1 MSQPSRRTLL
11 KGLWGASALF
21 PLAMASARAQA
32 QTPAQAPP
40 APFGGPIPKDWIDPK
55 TGRRIVR
62 ISDEAG
68 SGVLYFYRHA
78 YTPEGDVM
86 VIKSPSGIVA
96 VRLADWR
103 TSVLVPGRQN
113 ELLFMLR
120 TTREAV
126 YSVTEPGP
134 GEAPDRPKTIY
145 AIHVDTKKVRQLAR
159 IAAGGI
165 TASNADDSLLLGQV
179 AYGAKPLQPKDPA
192 SIAKF
197 GTSEYAA
204 LGPDGKPLNFAR
216 AKGVRMLERWS
227 ARVPAELF
235 TIDIRSG
242 TGAGTRKVIHKTEEW
257 IGHAQFSPTDPR
269 LIRFCMEGPWHRVD
283 RIKLIGADGGGLRS
297 VHTRTMNF
305 EIWGHEFFSHD
316 GKWLW
321 YDLQTPRGQ
330 VFWIAGLELATG
342 RRVWKRMEANDWG
355 VHFNIAPDNTTF
367 ASDGGDADMVAH
379 APDGK
384 WISLL
389 QAEPIVDADLPS
401 YDDKLI
407 TVEKFK
413 ATRLVDLSA
422 HDYRL
427 EPNLR
432 FTPDGKWLVF
442 GSNMH
447 GANHVYAV
455 DASLPQS

>member
-1 MSQPSRRTLL
+1 MTHPLRRTLL
-11 KGLWGASALF
+11 KGLASAPVF
-21 PLAMASARAQA
+21 MPLVPNPARAQTA
-32 QTPAQAPP
+32 V
-40 APFGGPIPKDWIDPK
+40 PKQWTDPK

-62 ISDEAG
+62 ISTEAG

-86 VIKSPSGIVA
+86 VIKSPGGISA
-96 VRLADWR
+96 VRLKDWH
-103 TSVLVPGRQN
+103 TTVLVKA
-113 ELLFMLR
+113 EELTLLFMLR

-126 YSVTEPGP
+126 YTVTEPDRGA
-134 GEAPDRPKTIY
+134 GTDDAQNRPKTIY
-145 AIHVDTKKVRQLAR
+145 AVHVDTRKVRKLGR
-159 IAAGGI
+159 IGAGVI
-165 TASNADDSLLLGQV
+165 TASNVDDSLLLGHV
-179 AYGAKPLQPKDPA
+179 AYGAKPLQPKDAA
-192 SIAKF
+192 SVDKF
-197 GTSEYAA
+197 GQAEYAA
-204 LGPDGKPLNFAR
+204 LGPDGKPLNFAK
-216 AKGVRMLERWS
+216 AKGVRMLERWA

-235 TIDIRSG
+235 TIDLA
-242 TGAGTRKVIHKTEEW
+242 TGTRKVIYKTEEW
-257 IGHAQFSPTDPR
+257 IGHAQFSPTDPQ

-283 RIKLIGADGGGLRS
+283 RIKLIQADGGKLRS

-330 VFWIAGLELATG
+330 VFWVAGLELATG
-342 RRVWKRMEANDWG
+342 RRLWRRLERNEWG
-355 VHFNIAPDNTTF
+355 VHFNIAPDNKTF

-384 WISLL
+384 WLSLL
-389 QAEPIVDADLPS
+389 EAEDIVDADRAS
-401 YDDKLI
+401 YDERLI

-413 ATRLVDLSA
+413 STRLVDMSA

-432 FTPDGKWLVF
+432 FTPDGKWIVF

-447 GANHVYAV
+447 GTNHVYAV
-455 DASLPQS
+455 EVAAH

>member
-1 MSQPSRRTLL
+1 VSKTSRRTVL
-11 KGLWGASALF
+11 KSLWGASALL
-21 PLAMASARAQA
+21 PLGIAS
-32 QTPAQAPP
+32 AQAP
-40 APFGGPIPKDWIDPK
+40 APGATKPFSGPIPKEFTDPNS
-55 TGRRIVR
+55 GRRIVR
-62 ISDEAG
+62 ISEEAG

-86 VIKSPSGIVA
+86 VIKSPSGIMG
-96 VRLADWR
+96 VRLKDWN
-103 TSVLVPGRQN
+103 TTLLVPGREN
-113 ELLFMLR
+113 DLLFMLR

-126 YSVTEPGP
+126 YSVTDPGP
-134 GEAPDRPKTIY
+134 GEAADRPKTIY
-145 AIHVDTKKVRQLAR
+145 AVHVDTKKVRKLAR
-159 IAAGGI
+159 IAAGGV

-192 SIAKF
+192 SIARF
-197 GTSEYAA
+197 GNTEYAA
-204 LGPDGKPLNFAR
+204 LGPDGKPLNFAK

-235 TIDIRSG
+235 TIDLKSG
-242 TGAGTRKVIHKTEEW
+242 ERKVLYKTDEW
-257 IGHAQFSPTDPR
+257 IGHAQFSPTDPK

-283 RIKLIGADGGGLRS
+283 RIKLIQSDGSGLRS

-330 VFWIAGLELATG
+330 VFWVAGLELATG
-342 RRVWKRMEANDWG
+342 RRIWKRLEANEWG
-355 VHFNIAPDNTTF
+355 VHFNIAPDNKTF

-384 WISLL
+384 WIQLL
-389 QAEPIVDADLPS
+389 QAEDIVDADLPS

-413 ATRLVDLSA
+413 STRLVDLSS
-422 HDYRL
+422 HDYKL

-442 GSNMH
+442 ASNMH
-447 GANHVYAV
+447 GAQHVYAV
-455 DASLPQS
+455 DASLPNP